1 MTCQRLKLNGKH
13 WIHNILNFPLCRA
26 STYRFSKPVSCVCGW
41 GFASI
46 SYARS
51 GNDTRNREISNKWRK
66 TQWTHG
72 RTLFFALSLSHFIY
86 MFTSNQQKKI
96 HFLTAAR
103 AERAKEKQPSR
114 MRAIKVHCIPLT
126 KAHLLLLT
134 LVVASVDMEP
144 LDSSDDKF
152 VKFSFSLLFL
162 DF

>member
-1 MTCQRLKLNGKH
+1 MNS
-13 WIHNILNFPLCRA
+13 RA
-26 STYRFSKPVSCVCGW
+26 HT
-41 GFASI
+41 
-46 SYARS
+46 
-51 GNDTRNREISNKWRK
+51 
-66 TQWTHG
+66 
-72 RTLFFALSLSHFIY
+72 FFRSLSFPFYIHVY
-86 MFTSNQQKKI
+86 VKSTKKI

-103 AERAKEKQPSR
+103 AERAKEKRPSR